1 MQIARL
7 SPATASLASHGTV
20 CQAEPIAVA
29 QRSAALSPSSE
40 QANCSARN
48 PLSHDMPSIGPGKQR
63 GKSEKYLRKSINQI
77 WDQQRE
83 AELVSCVQTK
93 EKKRAA
99 Y

>member
-1 MQIARL
+1 
-7 SPATASLASHGTV
+7 
-20 CQAEPIAVA
+20 
-29 QRSAALSPSSE
+29 
-40 QANCSARN
+40 
-48 PLSHDMPSIGPGKQR
+48 MPSIGPGKKR